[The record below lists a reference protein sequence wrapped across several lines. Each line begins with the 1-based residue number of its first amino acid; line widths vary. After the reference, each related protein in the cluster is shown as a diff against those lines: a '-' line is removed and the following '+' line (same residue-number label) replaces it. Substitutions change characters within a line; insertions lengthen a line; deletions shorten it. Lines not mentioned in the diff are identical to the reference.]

1 MRARWTP
8 ISRKYPNHSAAAT
21 IARAC
26 SRRRAKGSDVESDNH
41 ANDYASTLRHN
52 IQSHCPLVSG
62 SHTTTPMS
70 LGPRVPTQV
79 TGFARCGTEVPSF
92 AILRWRS
99 QDQDRLILVKDSTPT
114 RGQSYM
120 QSNSGHDLKH
130 CQVYCALHLHP
141 SSSSTY
147 FQKNVLFYWNYLG
160 TWLMLL
166 VSPTADEDLY
176 LFG

>member
-26 SRRRAKGSDVESDNH
+26 SRRRAKGSDVESDDH

-79 TGFARCGTEVPSF
+79 TGFARCGTEVSLLCDTSMAEPRSRSLNPGQGLDTNNR
-92 AILRWRS
+92 AIL
-99 QDQDRLILVKDSTPT
+99 
-114 RGQSYM
+114 
-120 QSNSGHDLKH
+120 H
-130 CQVYCALHLHP
+130 A
-141 SSSSTY
+141 
-147 FQKNVLFYWNYLG
+147 
-160 TWLMLL
+160 
-166 VSPTADEDLY
+166 E
-176 LFG
+176 